1 MLCYNICRISLKQS
15 GAVVFGA
22 QATTA
27 QLYLIISAFATW
39 PGLCCSVLVQN
50 TFLPQSPSPPRSING
65 W

>member
-27 QLYLIISAFATW
+27 QLYLSQDTFEFGQGHMANNQPIT
-39 PGLCCSVLVQN
+39 VL
-50 TFLPQSPSPPRSING
+50 FLLSENLVI
-65 W
+65 

>member
-27 QLYLIISAFATW
+27 QLYLSQDTFEFGQGHMANKTPIT
-39 PGLCCSVLVQN
+39 VL
-50 TFLPQSPSPPRSING
+50 FLLSENLGI
-65 W
+65 